1 MATDETVIA
10 RFQGHNTAGS
20 SRCLIGLRSCGGV
33 TGHGHRYLH
42 SCPAA
47 PAGRAGL
54 SAGLTDQP
62 TDARR
67 RTTGSKVPIV
77 APAARSPPPIRASVH
92 WSFSQGPPL
101 DCQLRNIRAARCSL
115 VLVTTGPAQARSVGA
130 CCRIREGYLTGKQ
143 EGVNGEKNKAT
154 AAKESA
160 DLSVRVPLLPPA
172 TCCLRG
178 SVRCVIAARERG
190 QQAPHLTGENVP
202 LESRMSMY
210 TQLLEAAF
218 AQRSPTCAG
227 PTERTRE
234 GSRTQIGGRLC
245 SLHPGVADQL
255 RRSPVWS
262 WPGQSTSRRTRTASN
277 SLIPSAS
284 VWSVPFATSGSLWR

>member
-1 MATDETVIA
+1 
-10 RFQGHNTAGS
+10 
-20 SRCLIGLRSCGGV
+20 
-33 TGHGHRYLH
+33 
-42 SCPAA
+42 
-47 PAGRAGL
+47 
-54 SAGLTDQP
+54 
-62 TDARR
+62 
-67 RTTGSKVPIV
+67 
-77 APAARSPPPIRASVH
+77 
-92 WSFSQGPPL
+92 
-101 DCQLRNIRAARCSL
+101 

-143 EGVNGEKNKAT
+143 KGVNGEKNKAT

-172 TCCLRG
+172 TSCLRG

-210 TQLLEAAF
+210 LISRGCLRAALTHLRWTDG
-218 AQRSPTCAG
+218 AQRPRGGDPVPSRA
-227 PTERTRE
+227 RE

-284 VWSVPFATSGSLWR
+284 VWSVPSRPRDRPGDERCRGSRASPLLRVEEGLRCRWRRCGPRSPPAR

>member
-1 MATDETVIA
+1 M
-10 RFQGHNTAGS
+10 
-20 SRCLIGLRSCGGV
+20 
-33 TGHGHRYLH
+33 
-42 SCPAA
+42 
-47 PAGRAGL
+47 
-54 SAGLTDQP
+54 
-62 TDARR
+62 
-67 RTTGSKVPIV
+67 
-77 APAARSPPPIRASVH
+77 
-92 WSFSQGPPL
+92 
-101 DCQLRNIRAARCSL
+101 
-115 VLVTTGPAQARSVGA
+115 TTGPAQARSVGA

-172 TCCLRG
+172 TSCLRG

-227 PTERTRE
+227 PTGAQRPRGGDPVPSRARE

>member
-1 MATDETVIA
+1 M
-10 RFQGHNTAGS
+10 
-20 SRCLIGLRSCGGV
+20 
-33 TGHGHRYLH
+33 
-42 SCPAA
+42 
-47 PAGRAGL
+47 
-54 SAGLTDQP
+54 
-62 TDARR
+62 
-67 RTTGSKVPIV
+67 
-77 APAARSPPPIRASVH
+77 
-92 WSFSQGPPL
+92 
-101 DCQLRNIRAARCSL
+101 
-115 VLVTTGPAQARSVGA
+115 LVTTGPAQARSVGA

-172 TCCLRG
+172 TSCLRG

-227 PTERTRE
+227 PTERSALEEVIRCRRE
-234 GSRTQIGGRLC
+234 LEKEVAPRSEGDSVPFTLALQISYDVAPFGAGPGSR
-245 SLHPGVADQL
+245 
-255 RRSPVWS
+255 RRDGPE
-262 WPGQSTSRRTRTASN
+262 PLRTAS
-277 SLIPSAS
+277 SRARAS
-284 VWSVPFATSGSLWR
+284 GACLSRPRDRSGDERCRGSRASPLLRVEEGLRCRWRRCGPRSPPAR